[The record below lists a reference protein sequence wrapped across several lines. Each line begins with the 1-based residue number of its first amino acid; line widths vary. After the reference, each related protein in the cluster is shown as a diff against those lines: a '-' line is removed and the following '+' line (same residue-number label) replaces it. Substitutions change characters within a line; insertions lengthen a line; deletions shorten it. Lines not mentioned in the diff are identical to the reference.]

1 MLNRYSLYILSLVL
15 IIILGHKQISAQA
28 DITLEQAEAVLVA
41 AYDAA
46 VVQGTAMNIAVVDR
60 AGQLKAFGRMDG
72 SFRGSIDIAIRK
84 ARTSAIFPLTT
95 ADIGALSQPGQPLYN
110 IELSNDG
117 LVSFGGGIPILDANG
132 NQIGAI
138 GVSGSTVEDDIVV
151 AEAGAMAALVPLS
164 TGPTFD
170 TSTRLGQSWA
180 AIEAAKTEAEN
191 ISVPMD
197 IAVTDADAN
206 LNAFIR
212 MDDAFRGSIDIAI
225 KKARTSTLF
234 SPLTTETIGTLSQP
248 GQALYQI
255 EVSNGGLISFGG
267 GLPLVDAAGTPSG
280 AIGVS
285 TGSVEQDA
293 QVAMAGATAFEA
305 LTVADVSPNLNLE
318 QALTAVAAAQ
328 AKATEQGTLMNIA
341 VVDAGGNLKAF
352 TRADGSFLG
361 STDIAISKAKTSALF
376 SPFATGDLGTM
387 SQPGQ
392 PLYYIEL
399 SNDGLITFDGG
410 LPLTDA
416 DGNVIGAIGVSGST
430 VEDDREAAQAA
441 VDALATNQI
450 LIPDTL
456 SNGEGLS
463 WKATYAAMAK
473 ADSINVPMDI
483 ATVDTGANLK
493 TFVRMDGAFLGSID
507 IAIKKASTS
516 ALFAPLSTGEL
527 GMLSQPGQPL
537 YRIEL
542 SNDRLI
548 TFPGGQFMTTNC
560 GDEDFGA
567 IGVSTGTV
575 EEDAQVAA
583 AGAEAIFC
591 SDPMVSIVQTTNP
604 SMKIQVASNPF
615 GNYVT
620 LQTKGKTANAAY
632 DIMVYDMQGKQF
644 YNGLLN
650 GNLQINTA
658 DWASGMYILEVLYK
672 GKLVGK
678 EKLMRQ

>member
-1 MLNRYSLYILSLVL
+1 MLNKYPPFILLLVF
-15 IIILGHKQISAQA
+15 IIILGYKDASAQT
-28 DITLEQAEAVLVA
+28 DITLEQAEAALEA
-41 AYDAA
+41 AYTTA
-46 VVQGTAMNIAVVDR
+46 VGQGTAMNIAVVDR

-84 ARTSAIFPLTT
+84 ARTSALFPLATG
-95 ADIGALSQPGQPLYN
+95 DIGVLSQPGQPLYN
-110 IELSNDG
+110 IELSNGG
-117 LVSFGGGIPILDANG
+117 LISFAGGLPILDAGG

-138 GVSGSTVEDDIVV
+138 GVSGSTVEDDLVV
-151 AEAGAMAALVPLS
+151 AEAGAAGALVPLS
-164 TGPTFD
+164 TGPAFD

-180 AIEAAKTEAEN
+180 AIEAAKAEADN
-191 ISVPMD
+191 IGVPMD

-206 LNAFIR
+206 LNAFVR

-234 SPLTTETIGTLSQP
+234 SPLATETIGTLSQP
-248 GQALYQI
+248 GQSLYQI

-267 GLPLVDAAGTPSG
+267 GLPLFDAADTPSG
-280 AIGVS
+280 GIGVS

-293 QVAMAGATAFEA
+293 QVAMAGAAAFEA
-305 LTVADVSPNLNLE
+305 FNVADASPNLNLD

-328 AKATEQGTLMNIA
+328 TKAAEQGTFMNIA

-352 TRADGSFLG
+352 TRADDSFLG
-361 STDIAISKAKTSALF
+361 SIDIAIKKAKTSALF
-376 SPFATGDLGTM
+376 SPLATDEIGAL

-399 SNDGLITFDGG
+399 SNDGLISFGGG

-416 DGNVIGAIGVSGST
+416 DGNVVGAIGVSGAS
-430 VEDDREAAQAA
+430 VEDDREVAQAA
-441 VDALATNQI
+441 VDAVATNQI
-450 LIPDTL
+450 MMPDTI
-456 SNGEGLS
+456 SGREGVA
-463 WKATYAAMAK
+463 WKATYAAMDEAE
-473 ADSINVPMDI
+473 SIDVPMDI
-483 ATVDTGANLK
+483 ATVNTGADLK

-507 IAIKKASTS
+507 IAIKKAKTS
-516 ALFAPLSTGEL
+516 ALFNPFLTGEL
-527 GMLSQPGQPL
+527 GELSQPGQPL

-548 TFPGGQFMTTNC
+548 IFPGGSPMTTNC

-575 EEDAQVAA
+575 EEDDQVAT
-583 AGAEAIFC
+583 AGADAIFC
-591 SDPMVSIVQTTNP
+591 SDPMVSIIHTTDA
-604 SMKIQVASNPF
+604 SMEIQIMSNPF
-615 GNYVT
+615 SDHVT
-620 LQTKGKTANAAY
+620 LQTIGKTANTAY
-632 DIMVYDMQGKQF
+632 DILVYDMQGKQF

-650 GNLQINTA
+650 GNLQINTS
-658 DWASGMYILEVLYK
+658 DWASGMYILEVMYK

>member
-1 MLNRYSLYILSLVL
+1 MLNKCSPFVLLLVFL
-15 IIILGHKQISAQA
+15 IVLVHKDSSAQA
-28 DITLEQAEAVLVA
+28 DITLEQAEAALAA
-41 AYDAA
+41 AYNTA
-46 VVQGTAMNIAVVDR
+46 VDQGTSMNIAVVDR

-84 ARTSAIFPLTT
+84 ARTSALFPLATG
-95 ADIGALSQPGQPLYN
+95 DIGALSQPGQPLYN

-117 LVSFGGGIPILDANG
+117 LISFAGGLPIFDTDG
-132 NQIGAI
+132 SQIGAI
-138 GVSGSTVEDDIVV
+138 GVSGSTVEDDLAV
-151 AEAGAMAALVPLS
+151 AEAGAATVLVPLAD
-164 TGPTFD
+164 GPAFD

-180 AIEAAKTEAEN
+180 AIEAAKAEAESIN
-191 ISVPMD
+191 VPMD

-206 LNAFIR
+206 LNAFVR
-212 MDDAFRGSIDIAI
+212 MDNAFRGSIDIAI

-267 GLPLVDAAGTPSG
+267 GLPLMDAADTPSG

-293 QVAMAGATAFEA
+293 QVAMAGATAFA
-305 LTVADVSPNLNLE
+305 AFSVADASPNLNLE

-328 AKATEQGTLMNIA
+328 TKAAEQGTLMNIA
-341 VVDAGGNLKAF
+341 VVDAAGNLKAF

-361 STDIAISKAKTSALF
+361 SIDIAISKAKTSALF
-376 SPFATGDLGTM
+376 SPLATDDIGAL

-399 SNDGLITFDGG
+399 SNDGLISFDGG
-410 LPLTDA
+410 IPLTDA
-416 DGNVIGAIGVSGST
+416 DGNVVGAVGVSGAS
-430 VEDDREAAQAA
+430 VEEDREAAQAA
-441 VDALATNQI
+441 VDAVIANLS
-450 LIPDTL
+450 LMPDTL
-456 SNGEGLS
+456 SNGEGVA
-463 WKATYAAMAK
+463 WKATYAAMAE
-473 ADSINVPMDI
+473 AESIDVPMDI
-483 ATVDTGANLK
+483 AVLDTGADLK

-507 IAIKKASTS
+507 IAIKKARTS
-516 ALFAPLSTGEL
+516 ALFAPFSTGEL
-527 GMLSQPGQPL
+527 GVLSQPGEPL

-548 TFPGGQFMTTNC
+548 TFPGGNPLTTNC
-560 GDEDFGA
+560 GEEDFGA

-575 EEDAQVAA
+575 EEDDQVAT

-591 SDPMVSIVQTTNP
+591 SDPMVSIIQTTEAETQ
-604 SMKIQVASNPF
+604 IQVISNPF
-615 GNYVT
+615 GKHVI
-620 LQTKGKTANAAY
+620 LQTTKANDPAY
-632 DIMVYDMQGKQF
+632 DILIYDMQGKQF

-650 GNLQINTA
+650 GNLQINTS
-658 DWASGMYILEVLYK
+658 DWASGMYVLEVMYK
-672 GKLVGK
+672 GKLVGT